1 MLRTRRCHT
10 ARDAEPRLGI
20 ATFFIDEPAEGACPE
35 PAEGACPEP
44 AEGACPEPAEGACPE
59 PAEGA
64 CPEPAEGAC
73 PEPAEGACP
82 EPAEGACPEPAEGA
96 CPEPAEGA
104 CPEPAEGACPEPA
117 EGACPGQ
124 PHVPRLQVTVHDTF
138 VVGELQ
144 TPAGLDGN
152 GDGLLQRN
160 SLVRSSSY
168 KVLHASTGHHWQ
180 DHAGV
185 IPTT

>member
-104 CPEPAEGACPEPA
+104 CPEPAEGAA
-117 EGACPGQ
+117 VSHTFPGFRSRCTI
-124 PHVPRLQVTVHDTF
+124 PLSWANSRPLQVSMAMAMACSSATHLSVP
-138 VVGELQ
+138 L
-144 TPAGLDGN
+144 AI
-152 GDGLLQRN
+152 
-160 SLVRSSSY
+160 RSST
-168 KVLHASTGHHWQ
+168 LPPAITGR
-180 DHAGV
+180 
-185 IPTT
+185 TTRV